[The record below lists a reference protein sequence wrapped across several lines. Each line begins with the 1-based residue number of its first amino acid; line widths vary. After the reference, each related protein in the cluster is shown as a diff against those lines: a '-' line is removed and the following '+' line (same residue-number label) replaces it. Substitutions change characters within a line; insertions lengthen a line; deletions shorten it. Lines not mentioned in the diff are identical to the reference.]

1 MRNGELQKQK
11 TSSVASAQE
20 EFEVTLHVGHQYVVR
35 TTTLAEVKVF
45 DGDAAA
51 DHTVE
56 QVLHELLREN
66 RLKQHVSAGVMHDR
80 KSLVELAVV
89 AQFRIPRYLSGY
101 CPVRVCCMLWFD
113 ANKLTISLGFL
124 HSYGQSS
131 RQVASFASSAP
142 YAYNFFRSD
151 LQNFTSLN
159 TLQINQLC
167 LKIETLKKCLE
178 NQMSMFF

>member
-66 RLKQHVSAGVMHDR
+66 RPLELNRVDITRSEQLDDGARRTSVEVILTVVVQLEEAKYYAHQMHTTSG
-80 KSLVELAVV
+80 KAVL
-89 AQFRIPRYLSGY
+89 IPR
-101 CPVRVCCMLWFD
+101 
-113 ANKLTISLGFL
+113 
-124 HSYGQSS
+124 H
-131 RQVASFASSAP
+131 
-142 YAYNFFRSD
+142 
-151 LQNFTSLN
+151 
-159 TLQINQLC
+159 
-167 LKIETLKKCLE
+167 
-178 NQMSMFF
+178 